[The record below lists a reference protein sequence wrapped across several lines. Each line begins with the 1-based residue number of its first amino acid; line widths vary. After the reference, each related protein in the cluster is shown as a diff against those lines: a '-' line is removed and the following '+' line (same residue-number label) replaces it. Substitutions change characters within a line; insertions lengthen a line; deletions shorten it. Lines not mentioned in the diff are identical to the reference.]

1 MVLFCLFFKK
11 ILLITLKPVLEGCN
25 SLPPAYNID
34 ISDIGLA
41 IMARM
46 SEVNDE
52 KIRAP
57 KHVGPWS
64 VRYSSGRVNE

>member
-1 MVLFCLFFKK
+1 MSIV
-11 ILLITLKPVLEGCN
+11 
-25 SLPPAYNID
+25 NID

-52 KIRAP
+52 KIQAP
-57 KHVGPWS
+57 KS
-64 VRYSSGRVNE
+64 VRYSSGRADE